1 MFAELYLRVYTKCF
15 GGVLEREPVPNSDK
29 EDKSFWKWIWEWLT
43 FPIRLTALIPHLIAA
58 LATLWILAKQR
69 SPELTFEGWR

>member
-1 MFAELYLRVYTKCF
+1 MYTMLLTMKIKLIPTEDQKMFL
-15 GGVLEREPVPNSDK
+15 LESMERFNVA
-29 EDKSFWKWIWEWLT
+29 WIWEWLT